1 MEYLLD
7 YYSSEETEMVENSI
21 GDTYT
26 FCCRRPDTLMPNA
39 CGVCGAYLEDGLL
52 GCTEERCVYQQRRAF
67 CRCILEDAVEGQ
79 GEGQGEEE
87 PLPPL
92 RLEVEEPLPLLRLEE
107 VKVRAGRV
115 PKEAEHFWPYMRA
128 KRLIK
133 FLPLKTESKRPSYLE
148 LLEIIAKRAGI
159 TQEQL
164 YKTSPH
170 AYFDKI
176 RHGTRT
182 ADAFMRPIR
191 RW

>member
-39 CGVCGAYLEDGLL
+39 CGVCGAYLEDGAL
-52 GCTEERCVYQQRRAF
+52 GCTEERCLYEQRRAF
-67 CRCILEDAVEGQ
+67 CRCLVQEAAGQDAT
-79 GEGQGEEE
+79 EGQGEE
-87 PLPPL
+87 
-92 RLEVEEPLPLLRLEE
+92 PLPLPLEE
-107 VKVRAGRV
+107 VKVRAERA

-128 KRLIK
+128 KRLVK
-133 FLPLKTESKRPSYLE
+133 FLLLKSESKRPSHLE
-148 LLEIIAKRAGI
+148 LLATIAKRASI
-159 TQEQL
+159 TQEEL

-176 RHGTRT
+176 GHGSRT
-182 ADAFMRPIR
+182 ADAFIRPR
-191 RW
+191 GW